1 MRTVPVLTVVLALSA
16 CGVGG
21 NGGASQTAAAQLTG
35 AGSVQFQGMSL
46 PAAAGDVQ
54 AEPLF
59 HVAPVVLAEPGELDA
74 AQPDASAAVGP
85 HRQAVTAELSQLST
99 RHLTQG
105 AIESVLRDGI
115 VPPTINLEN
124 PDVTTAM
131 DLVPLKPRKLD
142 VNVAMSNSFGFG
154 GTNAALILAKV

>member
-1 MRTVPVLTVVLALSA
+1 MTHRYSIPARAMRTVPVLTVVLALSA

-85 HRQAVTAELSQLST
+85 HRQPV
-99 RHLTQG
+99 
-105 AIESVLRDGI
+105 
-115 VPPTINLEN
+115 
-124 PDVTTAM
+124 
-131 DLVPLKPRKLD
+131 PRKFAPRMACR
-142 VNVAMSNSFGFG
+142 VCRRPAPR
-154 GTNAALILAKV
+154 